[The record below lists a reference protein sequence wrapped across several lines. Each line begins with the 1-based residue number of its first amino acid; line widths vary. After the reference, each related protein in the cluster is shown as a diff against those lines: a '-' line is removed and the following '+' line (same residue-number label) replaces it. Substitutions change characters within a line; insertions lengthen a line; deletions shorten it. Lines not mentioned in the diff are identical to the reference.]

1 MYTISL
7 HNTGTTNIDT
17 FWFSWLPNNYDFL
30 PSVPTPTGMPA
41 NWANFVETGY
51 YGSSIEFYD
60 TGSSP
65 IGPGQTNSAFKFLS
79 PDSPATLSGNGSFG
93 LPATYSY
100 VYAAAPAGPGQD
112 PVGGSSVL
120 FSIPITTVPEPAS
133 LALAAMG
140 GAACLMILWKSRRG
154 RTTAI

>member
-1 MYTISL
+1 
-7 HNTGTTNIDT
+7 
-17 FWFSWLPNNYDFL
+17 
-30 PSVPTPTGMPA
+30 VPTPTGMPA
-41 NWANFVETGY
+41 NWANFVETSY
-51 YGSSIEFYD
+51 YGSSIQFYD

-100 VYAAAPAGPGQD
+100 IYAGAPAGPGQD

-120 FSIPITTVPEPAS
+120 FSIPITTVPEPGS
-133 LALAAMG
+133 LALAGIG
-140 GAACLMILWKSRRG
+140 GAAMLLVLWRSRRTWSVV
-154 RTTAI
+154 R